1 METDLE
7 MQWLEPDQSYFGVL
21 CGVKGSSKT
30 YTILRMLQYSILTNR
45 YNTIHFISP
54 SYKIDNDQEQY
65 AFLKNIGNF
74 KTKVIMYN
82 KYSGLIIDHILKTTD
97 KTKGRT
103 LVVIDDSTSSGPEI
117 SSDPLFVHFVT
128 TSRHL
133 AIRLLLIVHTIKRI
147 LVPSIRGQ
155 IDELLV
161 YRIINKTILESI
173 WEEYLSILPQFIKFA
188 NFLQFYYDK
197 ILSVKYNGM
206 YIDTRSTRYDA
217 NILDWVVNTKD
228 YSKYFTSPSR
238 QKIKDVKVDSDKD
251 KILVSLD
258 KKAQIELLKQKLF
271 SR

>member
-1 METDLE
+1 
-7 MQWLEPDQSYFGVL
+7 
-21 CGVKGSSKT
+21 
-30 YTILRMLQYSILTNR
+30 
-45 YNTIHFISP
+45 
-54 SYKIDNDQEQY
+54 
-65 AFLKNIGNF
+65 
-74 KTKVIMYN
+74 
-82 KYSGLIIDHILKTTD
+82 
-97 KTKGRT
+97 
-103 LVVIDDSTSSGPEI
+103 
-117 SSDPLFVHFVT
+117 
-128 TSRHL
+128 
-133 AIRLLLIVHTIKRI
+133 LLIVHTIKRI
-147 LVPSIRGQ
+147 LVPSIRSQ

-217 NILDWVVNTKD
+217 NIVDWVINTKD

-238 QKIKDVKVDSDKD
+238 QKIKDVKVDSEKD
-251 KILVSLD
+251 KILVTLD